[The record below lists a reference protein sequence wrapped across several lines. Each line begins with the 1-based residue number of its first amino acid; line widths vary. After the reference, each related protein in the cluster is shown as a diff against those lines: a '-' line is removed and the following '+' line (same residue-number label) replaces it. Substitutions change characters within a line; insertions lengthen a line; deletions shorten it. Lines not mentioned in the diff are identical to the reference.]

1 MHLQKRSLD
10 LPSSAAILP
19 YLRVVSVSNVIE
31 RLGRSPEDIRAE
43 NLRRWVTSID
53 GVTTLATVQ
62 PRQRTRV
69 AGVIQNIRID
79 PRNGRDAIEATI
91 IDGTAR
97 MVAKWLGRASLSGI
111 QLGMGLIMEGVPGAG
126 PDGTLV
132 MLNPEYVLVPG
143 PEHG

>member
-1 MHLQKRSLD
+1 
-10 LPSSAAILP
+10 LP
-19 YLRVVSVSNVIE
+19 VVSVSSVIE
-31 RLGRSPEDIRAE
+31 KLGRSPEDIRAE
-43 NLRRWVTSID
+43 NLRRWVTSM
-53 GVTTLATVQ
+53 GEVTTIKNVE

-91 IDGTAR
+91 IDGTDR

-126 PDGTLV
+126 PDGMLV

>member
-1 MHLQKRSLD
+1 M
-10 LPSSAAILP
+10 ILP
-19 YLRVVSVSNVIE
+19 YLLVMSVSDAIG

-43 NLRRWVTSID
+43 NLRRWVTSIED
-53 GVTTLATVQ
+53 VTTIQEVH

-91 IDGTAR
+91 IDGTDR
-97 MVAKWLGRASLSGI
+97 MVAKWLGRSSLLGI

-126 PDGTLV
+126 PDGMLV
-132 MLNPEYVLVPG
+132 MLNPDYVLVPG

>member
-1 MHLQKRSLD
+1 
-10 LPSSAAILP
+10 
-19 YLRVVSVSNVIE
+19 LRVVSVSNVIQK
-31 RLGRSPEDIRAE
+31 LGRSPEDIRAE
-43 NLRRWVTSID
+43 NLRGWVASID
-53 GVTTLATVQ
+53 HVTTLATVV
-62 PRQRTRV
+62 PRKRSRV

-79 PRNGRDAIEATI
+79 PRNGRDSIEATI
-91 IDGTAR
+91 IDGTNK
-97 MVAKWLGRASLSGI
+97 MVAKWLGRSSLSGI